1 MTPGTGRLKPTWIG
15 SKKEVTE
22 AVNTAFNYLKSNSN
36 IISSQINTKNND
48 YLMQL
53 QDVNNI
59 GMTEELSL
67 ATLIGLCSVALNK
80 PVIQATAILGTIS
93 IGGTINKIP
102 NLSNTLQVCLDS
114 GAKKVLIPMNSSTD
128 FTSVPP
134 ELMSK
139 FNIIFYNT
147 PEDAVFKALG
157 VE

>member
-1 MTPGTGRLKPTWIG
+1 MTPGTGKFKPTGIG
-15 SKKEVTE
+15 SKKEINESVQ
-22 AVNTAFNYLKSNSN
+22 TAYNYLKSNSN
-36 IISSQINTKNND
+36 TISSRINTKNND
-48 YLMQL
+48 FLMQV

-59 GMTEELSL
+59 GMTAELSL
-67 ATLIGLCSVALNK
+67 ATLIGLCSIALNK
-80 PVIQATAILGTIS
+80 PVIQSTAILGTIS

-114 GAKKVLIPMNSSTD
+114 GAKKVLIPMSSSVD
-128 FTSVPP
+128 FGSVPP

>member
-1 MTPGTGRLKPTWIG
+1 
-15 SKKEVTE
+15 
-22 AVNTAFNYLKSNSN
+22 
-36 IISSQINTKNND
+36 
-48 YLMQL
+48 MQV